1 MAENEPFASSFRGYD
16 RDEVDRSLQRL
27 RNELATLK
35 QSNDGLLSRV
45 KESRAELNVVQAKN
59 RELSNRIKSVP
70 EKASYTNLGS
80 QFEEFLRVG
89 EEKSERLVSDAR
101 AESELLRQTTQA
113 KTSRL
118 IREAEEYSQT
128 LLAETHARVD
138 EIRLKSETRAAETI
152 TQANVKLAE
161 ASEVISTAR
170 REAAMKVADAERQI
184 AEERSALKRH
194 LELERAALQAISE
207 QNARDLNA
215 ADEEMRM
222 REDAL
227 ERDNLRH
234 HQEAVEAAN
243 RVISEANDRATQ
255 VTMRASEVAMMSES
269 GLTQARLTAN
279 GIVADARSL
288 AVSMINQARIRA
300 TDLTAK
306 TRLHI
311 DVLVDRMV
319 ARTER
324 LREERELLEQF
335 VSSVTDLRSAE
346 MLVSHFEES
355 LRSDASESTDGSGR

>member
-1 MAENEPFASSFRGYD
+1 
-16 RDEVDRSLQRL
+16 
-27 RNELATLK
+27 
-35 QSNDGLLSRV
+35 
-45 KESRAELNVVQAKN
+45 
-59 RELSNRIKSVP
+59 
-70 EKASYTNLGS
+70 
-80 QFEEFLRVG
+80 
-89 EEKSERLVSDAR
+89 
-101 AESELLRQTTQA
+101 
-113 KTSRL
+113 
-118 IREAEEYSQT
+118 
-128 LLAETHARVD
+128 
-138 EIRLKSETRAAETI
+138 
-152 TQANVKLAE
+152 
-161 ASEVISTAR
+161 
-170 REAAMKVADAERQI
+170 MKVADAERQI

-255 VTMRASEVAMMSES
+255 VTMRASEVAMVSES

-355 LRSDASESTDGSGR
+355 LRSDASDSTDGSGR

>member
-1 MAENEPFASSFRGYD
+1 MAENEPFTSSFRGYE
-16 RDEVDRSLQRL
+16 REEVDRSLERL
-27 RNELATLK
+27 QNELATLK
-35 QSNDGLLSRV
+35 QSNDGLLGRV
-45 KESRAELNVVQAKN
+45 EESRAELNVVQAKN

-70 EKASYTNLGS
+70 EKANYTNLGS

-89 EEKSERLVSDAR
+89 EAKSDRLVSDAR
-101 AESELLRQTTQA
+101 AEAELLRQTTQA

-118 IREAEEYSQT
+118 IREAEEYAQT
-128 LLAETHARVD
+128 LIAETHARVD
-138 EIRLKSETRAAETI
+138 EIRLKSETTAADTI

-161 ASEVISTAR
+161 ASEIISTAR
-170 REAAMKVADAERQI
+170 REAALKVADAERQI

-207 QNARDLNA
+207 QNARESNA
-215 ADEEMRM
+215 ADEEMRL
-222 REDAL
+222 REDQL
-227 ERDNLRH
+227 ERENLRH
-234 HQEAVEAAN
+234 HREAVEAAN
-243 RVISEANDRATQ
+243 RVIAEANDRASQ
-255 VTMRASEVAMMSES
+255 VTMRASEVTAASES
-269 GLTQARLTAN
+269 SLTQARVTAN

-324 LREERELLEQF
+324 LREERELLDEF
-335 VSSVTDLRSAE
+335 VTSVTDVRSAE

-355 LRSDASESTDGSGR
+355 LRSETIDSTDGSGR